1 MTEHNG
7 SMDVFKSAAREFHP
21 PSLAHSVLSKVLI
34 ISRIR
39 VHSYVMTEFAD
50 EFLSPL
56 FFPPFFFFLKRR
68 NFVRAR
74 VPQDNVFLFTNFRQ

>member
-21 PSLAHSVLSKVLI
+21 ALPLSHSVLSKVLI

-39 VHSYVMTEFAD
+39 IHSYVMTEFAD
-50 EFLSPL
+50 EFLSAI
-56 FFPPFFFFLKRR
+56 FPPFFFFKRR